1 MKTLFAF
8 TKPGLGKFSFSDIPE
23 YAQRSGKFPFLVIL
37 RGCGD
42 DDPPSLSIRPD
53 DFNFID
59 AFLPLFAQGGLVFDL
74 FNRMDTFN
82 FIRALNGT
90 TYNTPSPSSTGQT
103 RQVQL
108 GVRLSF

>member
-1 MKTLFAF
+1 LSRNFSLMNNTKLTLSA
-8 TKPGLGKFSFSDIPE
+8 E
-23 YAQRSGKFPFLVIL
+23 
-37 RGCGD
+37 
-42 DDPPSLSIRPD
+42 
-53 DFNFID
+53 
-59 AFLPLFAQGGLVFDL
+59 VFDL

>member
-1 MKTLFAF
+1 MDTGRNTLRRSSY
-8 TKPGLGKFSFSDIPE
+8 TTVDLKLSRNFSLMNNS
-23 YAQRSGKFPFLVIL
+23 KLT
-37 RGCGD
+37 
-42 DDPPSLSIRPD
+42 LS
-53 DFNFID
+53 
-59 AFLPLFAQGGLVFDL
+59 AEVFDL